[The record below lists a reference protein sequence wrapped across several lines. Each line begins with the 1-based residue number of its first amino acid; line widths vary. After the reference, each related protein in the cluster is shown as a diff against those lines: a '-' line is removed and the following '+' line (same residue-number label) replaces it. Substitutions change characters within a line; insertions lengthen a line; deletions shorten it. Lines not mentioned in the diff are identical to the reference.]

1 MFAQIGWSLISTIA
15 GETDF
20 TFAIRQWHNGIGGVK
35 TKCRQGEKMHLSRL
49 VIKNFRKLKYAEL
62 TFQAGLNVLVGGNNV
77 GKTAVI
83 DALRALLA
91 GHDEP
96 YPRLGDEDVHRP
108 SDGTPSGDIVFEYVF
123 SGLSLD
129 DEADFLAALVPSA
142 AGGLDAHI
150 KIRYSDADKAGRLR
164 AKRWCGEHEDVG
176 LTADMMENLR
186 GVYLPP
192 LRDASQGL
200 KPSRTSQ
207 LARLLQLLADD
218 AGIDG
223 INKALQE
230 LDGTLKAHLP
240 IVNTHEAINSRHKTM
255 LGPQLAQMLEVG
267 LSASDFKSLK
277 SRLSLL
283 VDTFEIEQNGL
294 GFNNLIYMAVVL
306 SELTKNP
313 DSCYRGLIVEEPEAH
328 LHPQLQAVLLQ
339 YLQSI
344 QAVEGE
350 KPVQLFVTS
359 HSPNFASIADLDSL
373 VCLVDTGTAVETFL
387 PRTVV
392 FEKGKREKL
401 ERYLDVT
408 RAELFFARRVIFV
421 EGAAELMM
429 VNALAKRIGCN
440 LRQHGVSVISVEG
453 LNFDSFLPLFGDKA
467 LKIPVAV
474 LTDADPV
481 APESEPP
488 VPAGTTDDEDGDHEP
503 VYPAPGDVITVSANT
518 AKMKARE
525 DAHVKVFHGLKTF
538 EYDLALESDNRPAML
553 KALGELHPKIA
564 KSLTAKI
571 NAEATEAAKAK
582 ALFCGM
588 FERSKNNV
596 QKGSFAQ
603 SLAQVIL
610 EDKVAFI
617 VPSYIQ
623 AAILHA
629 CSSAETPEP

>member
-1 MFAQIGWSLISTIA
+1 MYLA
-15 GETDF
+15 
-20 TFAIRQWHNGIGGVK
+20 K
-35 TKCRQGEKMHLSRL
+35 L
-49 VIKNFRKLKYAEL
+49 VIKNFRKLKHAQL
-62 TFQAGLNVLVGGNNV
+62 SFQPGLNVVVGSNNV
-77 GKTAVI
+77 GKTAVV

-96 YPRLGDEDVHRP
+96 YPRLGEEDIYRP
-108 SDGTPSGDIVFEYVF
+108 KGGTPSGDIVFEYVF
-123 SGLSLD
+123 TGLDAD
-129 DEADFLAALVPSA
+129 DEADFLSALVPDA
-142 AGGLDAHI
+142 AGNLEAHI
-150 KIRYSDADKAGRLR
+150 KIRYSDPDMGGRLR

-176 LTADMMENLR
+176 LTAHMMENLR

-200 KPSRTSQ
+200 KPGRTSQ
-207 LARLLQLLADD
+207 LARLLQLLAEAD
-218 AGIDG
+218 GIEG
-223 INKALQE
+223 INKELQD
-230 LDGTLKAHLP
+230 LDKRLKSHFP
-240 IVNTHEAINSRHKTM
+240 IVSTQKAIDTRHKTM
-255 LGPQLAQMLEVG
+255 LGEQLAQLLEVG

-277 SRLSLL
+277 SRLSLV
-283 VDTFEIEQNGL
+283 VDDFEIEQNGL

-313 DSCYRGLIVEEPEAH
+313 ESCYRGLIVEEPEAH

-344 QAVEGE
+344 QSVDGE

-387 PRTVV
+387 PRSIT
-392 FEKGKREKL
+392 FDKGKREKL

-408 RAELFFARRVIFV
+408 RAEFFFARRVIFV

-429 VNALAKRIGCN
+429 VDALAKRMDCN
-440 LRQHGVSVISVEG
+440 LRQHGVSLISVEG
-453 LNFDSFLPLFGDKA
+453 LNFDSFLPLFGDNA

-481 APESEPP
+481 APKALSAAAAA
-488 VPAGTTDDEDGDHEP
+488 VPSAPASAASIVSATTLAAAPASADDPEDEEDEDP
-503 VYPAPGDVITVSANT
+503 VLVYPAPGDPIIVSANT

-525 DAHVKVFHGLKTF
+525 DEHVKVFHGLKTF
-538 EYDLALESDNRPAML
+538 EYDLALEPENRIAML
-553 KALGELHPKIA
+553 KALGELRPRIA
-564 KSLTAKI
+564 KALTTSL
-571 NAEATEAAKAK
+571 ATEVGDAAQAK

-588 FERSKNNV
+588 FERKQSNV

-603 SLAQVIL
+603 ALAQVIS
-610 EDKVAFI
+610 DKT
-617 VPSYIQ
+617 VPFKVPAYIQ
-623 AAILHA
+623 AAIKHVCETA
-629 CSSAETPEP
+629 ASAP

>member
-1 MFAQIGWSLISTIA
+1 
-15 GETDF
+15 
-20 TFAIRQWHNGIGGVK
+20 
-35 TKCRQGEKMHLSRL
+35 MHLAKL
-49 VIKNFRKLKYAEL
+49 VIKNFRKLKHAEL
-62 TFQAGLNVLVGGNNV
+62 SFRAGLNVLVGGNNV
-77 GKTAVI
+77 GKTAVV
-83 DALRALLA
+83 DALRSLLA

-96 YPRLGDEDVHRP
+96 YPRLGEEDVHRP
-108 SDGTPSGDIVFEYVF
+108 HGGTPSGDIVFEYVF
-123 SGLSLD
+123 SGLSID
-129 DEADFLAALVPSA
+129 DEADFLAALVPDAS
-142 AGGLDAHI
+142 GTLEAHI
-150 KIRYSDADKAGRLR
+150 KIRYSDPDKGGRLR

-200 KPSRTSQ
+200 RPGRTSQ

-218 AGIDG
+218 AGIEG

-230 LDGTLKAHLP
+230 LDGSLKAHLP
-240 IVNTHEAINSRHKTM
+240 IVKTHEAINTRHKTM
-255 LGPQLAQMLEVG
+255 LGPQLAQPLEVG

-283 VDTFEIEQNGL
+283 VDAFEIEQNGL

-313 DSCYRGLIVEEPEAH
+313 DTCYRSLIVEEPEAH

-344 QAVEGE
+344 HAVDGE

-359 HSPNFASIADLDSL
+359 HSPNFASIADLDCL
-373 VCLVDTGTAVETFL
+373 LCLVDTGTSVESFL
-387 PRTVV
+387 PRSVV

-429 VNALAKRIGCN
+429 VNVLAKRIGCD
-440 LRQHGVSVISVEG
+440 LRQHGVSLISVEG

-481 APESEPP
+481 PP
-488 VPAGTTDDEDGDHEP
+488 KVEHEAAAGAIAVAGTPLPAPAAACTDEDEDAEP
-503 VYPAPGDVITVSANT
+503 VYPAPGDAITVSANT
-518 AKMKARE
+518 AKMKAYE

-538 EYDLALESDNRPAML
+538 EYDLALEPDNRTAML
-553 KALGELHPKIA
+553 KALAELHPRIA
-564 KSLTAKI
+564 KSLTATV
-571 NAEATEAAKAK
+571 NAKVGDAAQAQ

-588 FERSKNNV
+588 FERPKNNV

-603 SLAQVIL
+603 SLAHVIL
-610 EDKVAFI
+610 DDKLAFK
-617 VPSYIQ
+617 VPAYIQ
-623 AAILHA
+623 AAIQHA
-629 CSSAETPEP
+629 CQMAETSKP

>member
-1 MFAQIGWSLISTIA
+1 
-15 GETDF
+15 
-20 TFAIRQWHNGIGGVK
+20 
-35 TKCRQGEKMHLSRL
+35 MHLSKL
-49 VIKNFRKLKYAEL
+49 VIKNFRKLKHAEL
-62 TFQAGLNVLVGGNNV
+62 SFQAGLNVLVGGNNV
-77 GKTAVI
+77 GKTAVV

-96 YPRLGDEDVHRP
+96 YPRLGEEDVHRP
-108 SDGTPSGDIVFEYVF
+108 HDGTPSGDIVFEYVF

-129 DEADFLAALVPSA
+129 DEADFLAALVPGA
-142 AGGLDAHI
+142 AGGLEAHI

-200 KPSRTSQ
+200 KPGRTSQ
-207 LARLLQLLADD
+207 LARLLQLLADES
-218 AGIDG
+218 GIEG

-230 LDGTLKAHLP
+230 LDGKLKEHLP
-240 IVNTHEAINSRHKTM
+240 IANTHNAINTRHKTM
-255 LGPQLAQMLEVG
+255 LGPQLAQLLEVG

-283 VDTFEIEQNGL
+283 VDAFEIEQNGL

-359 HSPNFASIADLDSL
+359 HSPNFASIADLNSL

-387 PRTVV
+387 PRSVV
-392 FEKGKREKL
+392 FDKGKREKL

-408 RAELFFARRVIFV
+408 RAEFFFARRVIFV

-429 VNALAKRIGCN
+429 VNALAKRIGCD
-440 LRQHGVSVISVEG
+440 LRQHGVSLISVEG

-467 LKIPVAV
+467 LKIPVAI

-481 APESEPP
+481 PPETQSVAAEAAAVEGTPP
-488 VPAGTTDDEDGDHEP
+488 SWSADPAADESVDESQDADPEP
-503 VYPAPGDVITVSANT
+503 VYPAPGDIITLSANT
-518 AKMKARE
+518 AKMKGRE
-525 DAHVKVFHGLKTF
+525 DTYVKVFHGLKTF
-538 EYDLALESDNRPAML
+538 EYDLALESDNRTAML
-553 KALGELHPKIA
+553 KALAELHPRIA
-564 KSLTAKI
+564 KSLIAAVD
-571 NAEATEAAKAK
+571 AEVGDAAKAK

-588 FERSKNNV
+588 FERPKNNV

-603 SLAQVIL
+603 SLAQVISD
-610 EDKVAFI
+610 DKVAFT
-617 VPSYIQ
+617 VPNYIQ
-623 AAILHA
+623 AAIQHA
-629 CSSAETPEP
+629 CRLAATPKP